1 MWIWAVFHAFLCC
14 FIVSYGEHTV
24 WRWSQYSSV
33 FCIMP
38 HFRLIILH
46 IPIWGQSWSL
56 NCILHHYSRF
66 ILKGI
71 FEQTQVVIFILMEVR
86 QWRKDLPQTGDS
98 WPFKCTLWLR
108 NVNDYSVINVIILN
122 VLVMFHLILNVGFFF
137 GRKAAV
143 HNSVR
148 HCRFPYYSQK
158 CNLYIYILL
167 CQCVCIYLC

>member
-33 FCIMP
+33 FWIMP

-71 FEQTQVVIFILMEVR
+71 FEQTQIVIFILMEVR